1 MCLFSDVKLIDG
13 AIDSLEIDD
22 VRLKNV
28 KVVLIHGQCSKTAI
42 LDPVGFVITEGE
54 GQYLGLKYSLGSHT
68 FTNTHMGVV
77 VTRLDQMK

>member
-1 MCLFSDVKLIDG
+1 MYQGLLRTNKDKSIQTEQTQNKFCLNFFLDVKLIDG

-28 KVVLIHGQCSKTAI
+28 KVVLIHGQCSKTAV

-54 GQYLGLKYSLGSHT
+54 GKS
-68 FTNTHMGVV
+68 
-77 VTRLDQMK
+77 

>member
-1 MCLFSDVKLIDG
+1 MKLIDG

-28 KVVLIHGQCSKTAI
+28 KVVLIHGQCSKTAV

-54 GQYLGLKYSLGSHT
+54 GKS
-68 FTNTHMGVV
+68 
-77 VTRLDQMK
+77 